1 MLSHLFKK
9 EMGDKP
15 YLQIEVDEHF
25 SKVGV
30 VTRIEAFLNSLSK
43 REVKVLPADFNIED
57 VTIRTSNIQPKAQ
70 KEFPIYLPNIG
81 LYTEF
86 IRQYYEKTGYTVHV
100 MPAADEDTLSLG
112 HAHTNSKEYLPFVVL
127 LEAF

>member
-70 KEFPIYLPNIG
+70 KSFLSIFQTLDCIQSLFDNIM
-81 LYTEF
+81 
-86 IRQYYEKTGYTVHV
+86 RR
-100 MPAADEDTLSLG
+100 PDT
-112 HAHTNSKEYLPFVVL
+112 PCM
-127 LEAF
+127 